1 MANTKAVG
9 VAYADPEF
17 ESVSVTGD
25 LTVTGSAIVGGNT
38 ISGTELGY
46 LDGVTPGTSSPSK
59 ALVLDSTE
67 SLAWATTDATASE
80 TSTLTITDTRT
91 GAGATGWAA
100 KFDLEANVALGA
112 YANGCY
118 GYLALGASG
127 KVTGLGSGT
136 VGEIVLSAG
145 CVDGTY
151 AAFEAEIGMPANAV
165 TGTNTSFFYLT
176 TYGAAKA
183 TFDTSGTL
191 FNLAG
196 VTKGSGKFLQD
207 TTTGATARPVQ
218 VLKVITQDGT
228 RYLPLYDTAAC
239 GA

>member
-9 VAYADPEF
+9 VAYEDPYLNGPTINDPTI
-17 ESVSVTGD
+17 TG
-25 LTVTGSAIVGGNT
+25 TVTSTATQSMTGAQTVAVSNSSTGSSDAAAV
-38 ISGTELGY
+38 
-46 LDGVTPGTSSPSK
+46 
-59 ALVLDSTE
+59 ST
-67 SLAWATTDATASE
+67 
-80 TSTLTITDTRT
+80 TLTMT
-91 GAGATGWAA
+91 GAGGVGWGTKSA
-100 KFDLEANVALGA
+100 LSANVALGS
-112 YANGCY
+112 YANGLY

-151 AAFEAEIGMPANAV
+151 AAFEAEIGMPAGAV
-165 TGTNTSFFYLT
+165 TGTATSFFYLT

-207 TTTGATARPVQ
+207 TTTGSTARPVQ
-218 VLKVITQDGT
+218 VLKVITPDGT
-228 RYLPLYDTAAC
+228 RYLPLYSTAAC